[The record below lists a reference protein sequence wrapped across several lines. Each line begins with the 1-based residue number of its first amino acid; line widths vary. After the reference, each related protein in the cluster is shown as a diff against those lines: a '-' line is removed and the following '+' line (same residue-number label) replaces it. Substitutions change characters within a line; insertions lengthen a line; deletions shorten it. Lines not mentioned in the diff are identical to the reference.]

1 MQLRSESSQE
11 AGEWR
16 EVSLVTGVKN
26 DPTRPQEDRQSGGAM
41 VPDVKEREVSW
52 SRWEPRRVSCDSLT
66 RIKEIVPFLVWVRL
80 GYLPDW
86 PQSSRSTST

>member
-1 MQLRSESSQE
+1 MGWKSMLIITAGPYAPSAQLRPRNGTHFRVSMR
-11 AGEWR
+11 R

-52 SRWEPRRVSCDSLT
+52 SR
-66 RIKEIVPFLVWVRL
+66 
-80 GYLPDW
+80 
-86 PQSSRSTST
+86 

>member
-1 MQLRSESSQE
+1 MGWKSMLIITAGPYAPSAQLRPRNGTNWRVSMR
-11 AGEWR
+11 R

-52 SRWEPRRVSCDSLT
+52 SR
-66 RIKEIVPFLVWVRL
+66 
-80 GYLPDW
+80 
-86 PQSSRSTST
+86 

>member
-1 MQLRSESSQE
+1 MGWKSMLIITAGPYALSSQLLPRS
-11 AGEWR
+11 GTNWRVGMRR

-52 SRWEPRRVSCDSLT
+52 SRREPRRVSC
-66 RIKEIVPFLVWVRL
+66 VRV
-80 GYLPDW
+80 
-86 PQSSRSTST
+86 